1 METHNTQK
9 DYLKQ
14 LRTAT
19 AVRTLLG
26 NDLSMALA
34 GVRDNDGSDESRS
47 EVLEKSWAVKDD
59 IDIQVLSEAFT
70 TALGHVR
77 DHRRISR
84 PSILSEQDRRKGKW
98 VRRLHSVQRSMDQWR
113 GNVRFE
119 LHWSVTDWASKT
131 FPPED
136 SPTEVF
142 ANNWLEEK
150 NQSPIKWRVR
160 SDIVGKDLICL
171 VRADL
176 KFFTE
181 VMPFFNRGKKYDFTE
196 TPQLEKLAA
205 RSAGIGAPYQ
215 YLVTALGQPQNWYE
229 DGKQR
234 RVETTNNISLRQF
247 TGVEVFGPSNNK
259 QLMIGQHW
267 VAYMGDTID
276 PDESVVATNRSPM
289 QAYQMLRKRIAKHM
303 MSQL

>member
-1 METHNTQK
+1 MT
-9 DYLKQ
+9 
-14 LRTAT
+14 
-19 AVRTLLG
+19 
-26 NDLSMALA
+26 
-34 GVRDNDGSDESRS
+34 
-47 EVLEKSWAVKDD
+47 
-59 IDIQVLSEAFT
+59 
-70 TALGHVR
+70 
-77 DHRRISR
+77 
-84 PSILSEQDRRKGKW
+84 
-98 VRRLHSVQRSMDQWR
+98 
-113 GNVRFE
+113 
-119 LHWSVTDWASKT
+119 
-131 FPPED
+131 
-136 SPTEVF
+136 
-142 ANNWLEEK
+142 
-150 NQSPIKWRVR
+150 
-160 SDIVGKDLICL
+160 GKDLICL

-205 RSAGIGAPYQ
+205 RSAGVGAPYQ

-229 DGKQR
+229 DRQQR

-247 TGVEVFGPSNNK
+247 TAVEVFGPSDNK

-276 PDESVVATNRSPM
+276 PSESVVATNRSPM